1 MSSPGAGTRTLPPPN
16 GRRRALRLRAWR
28 RGGANVPAK
37 SRTPRGGAG
46 KSCAHVTE
54 WGGRVPGHVLGDPAG
69 KGGAEIAS
77 GSGEVCI
84 SPQIGRPRAGSPK
97 EREFGD
103 PHAEAQGR
111 YSRWWQFR
119 TAEK

>member
-1 MSSPGAGTRTLPPPN
+1 M
-16 GRRRALRLRAWR
+16 
-28 RGGANVPAK
+28 
-37 SRTPRGGAG
+37 
-46 KSCAHVTE
+46 TE

-69 KGGAEIAS
+69 KGGGEIAS

-119 TAEK
+119 TAEEGVWAVSRTLEGLETWPKSFKSCIYCLQFCLVDFNHLANS